1 MIATAYAAPR
11 VVHAIPG
18 RIRIHVPAWV
28 GGAASRLDR
37 VRREV
42 GRLGGVHRV
51 SLSALTGNLL
61 LHFDPGATAPVRLL
75 DAIGRLLAGPTAPPA
90 PPPAASGRI
99 APCDIPRERR
109 VARGRGLLPLLTTL
123 PRARRV
129 LQTLLGRRIGTLVAF
144 LPGIVG
150 VIRALAAGG
159 GPIGL
164 AVAGLEAA
172 QLFGEIGGALRAA

>member
-1 MIATAYAAPR
+1 
-11 VVHAIPG
+11 
-18 RIRIHVPAWV
+18 
-28 GGAASRLDR
+28 
-37 VRREV
+37 
-42 GRLGGVHRV
+42 
-51 SLSALTGNLL
+51 
-61 LHFDPGATAPVRLL
+61 
-75 DAIGRLLAGPTAPPA
+75 
-90 PPPAASGRI
+90 
-99 APCDIPRERR
+99 
-109 VARGRGLLPLLTTL
+109 
-123 PRARRV
+123 V